1 MAVRPR
7 VGGAV
12 AVPMVLAVLAL
23 LVQAL
28 LSGCTAGARQA
39 PVPEVKGTVT
49 VYAPAS
55 LTEILTAFAADFE
68 LHNPNLTVKVIFGAD
83 SEMTQSAM
91 ADVAST
97 GTAADPRATVLIV
110 EGRAPLDTLGSLAD
124 PSPVT
129 FARNQ
134 LVVAIA
140 PGNPKRLVGVGDLA
154 RPDLRV
160 VLCAETEPCGTT
172 SAAVLTAAGVKPLAP
187 IRVPDVRTA
196 LAQVEQ
202 GKADAALVY
211 RTDTRIVDDT
221 VGTLEFAE
229 SRAAL
234 AEYQAVV
241 LAGSSNA
248 HSAQVFLNTLASTAM
263 AETLAAAGFQVSG

>member
-1 MAVRPR
+1 MTVRPR
-7 VGGAV
+7 LGGAV
-12 AVPMVLAVLAL
+12 AVPVVSAAVAAL
-23 LVQAL
+23 LLAAAL
-28 LSGCTAGARQA
+28 LGGCTAGATQA
-39 PVPEVKGTVT
+39 PAPAVKGTIT

-68 LHNPNLTVKVIFGAD
+68 IGNPNLTVKVIFGAD
-83 SEMTQSAM
+83 SEMTRSAI
-91 ADVAST
+91 ADAVST

-110 EGRAPLDTLGSLAD
+110 EGRAPLDTLGSFAD

-140 PGNPKRLVGVGDLA
+140 PGNPKRLGGVGDLA

-172 SAAVLTAAGVKPLAP
+172 SVAVLTAAGVTPAAP
-187 IRVPDVRTA
+187 RRVPDVRTA
-196 LAQVEQ
+196 LVQVEQ

-211 RTDTRIVDDT
+211 RTDTRIAGDT
-221 VGTLEFAE
+221 IGTLEFAQ

-234 AEYQAVV
+234 AEYQ
-241 LAGSSNA
+241 GSCWPDPPT
-248 HSAQVFLNTLASTAM
+248 HTPHRPF
-263 AETLAAAGFQVSG
+263 